1 MRTENYTRLSID
13 VPNELHR
20 TLKLFVFQNHLNI
33 KNYVVDL
40 IKEDLSEELEDYML
54 GEMALAAEKEGGIGV
69 KASEDF
75 FKKFKKSVSKS
86 SVSKKSPRKKPSKK

>member
-40 IKEDLSEELEDYML
+40 IKENLSEELEDYML
-54 GEMALAAEKEGGIGV
+54 GQMALEAEKEGGLGV
-69 KASEDF
+69 KESEDF
-75 FKKFKKSVSKS
+75 FKKFKKSVSKPS
-86 SVSKKSPRKKPSKK
+86 ISKTSHRKKISKK

>member
-1 MRTENYTRLSID
+1 MKTENYTRLSID
-13 VPNELHR
+13 VPHELHR

-54 GEMALAAEKEGGIGV
+54 GEMARAAEKDGFIG
-69 KASEDF
+69 A
-75 FKKFKKSVSKS
+75 KKSEQLLKKLSKS
-86 SVSKKSPRKKPSKK
+86 STPRKKTKIK